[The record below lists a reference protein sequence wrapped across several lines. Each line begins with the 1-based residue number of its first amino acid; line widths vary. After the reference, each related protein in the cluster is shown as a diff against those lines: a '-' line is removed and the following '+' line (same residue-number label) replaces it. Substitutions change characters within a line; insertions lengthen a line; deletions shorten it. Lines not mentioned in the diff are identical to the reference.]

1 MAADPIHQFQ
11 INKLFTIV
19 KVGANE
25 IAFTNSALFMA
36 IAVAGVA
43 FLMIGLTRRR
53 ALVPSRLQSLA
64 EISYEFVGDTLRNP
78 HREAGME
85 FFPVVFPFFIFILF
99 GKMIGPLPY
108 PFPGRSPIIVPRG
121 AG

>member
-1 MAADPIHQFQ
+1 MGDGTRKNEDEGSGPSDEAMAADPIHQFQ

-36 IAVAGVA
+36 IAVAGIA

-64 EISYEFVGDTLRNP
+64 EISYEFVGDTLRN
-78 HREAGME
+78 ATG
-85 FFPVVFPFFIFILF
+85 
-99 GKMIGPLPY
+99 
-108 PFPGRSPIIVPRG
+108 
-121 AG
+121 